1 MLLCDKQPRKSFT
14 RISDKNSNKGICL
27 NTGLVWFDMRSAN
40 ELWLRKKRNTAAFHR
55 KRGKTPPIG
64 SQVLIFNYLLLGIPA
79 FCCPSQRTHSC
90 CPPTNLHTLNLA
102 PERPESLYNTA
113 ASETKHD
120 VSLESAE
127 CHFTEKI
134 SLRWLSKCKWVGEDA
149 RNKMTVFRRST
160 SSWWSKITQLGVLA
174 LVDSEDNQH

>member
-134 SLRWLSKCKWVGEDA
+134 SLR
-149 RNKMTVFRRST
+149 
-160 SSWWSKITQLGVLA
+160 
-174 LVDSEDNQH
+174 